1 MNNPQH
7 RNSIG
12 DPLIA
17 IILFCLFGMDAVYF
31 TIRFLVEGLEQVTN
45 SAALNNL
52 HYYLF
57 SVSASAILFWG
68 VIMLCA
74 AGLAALALRSEGV
87 LQQAWPKAP
96 FTLETLR
103 LTTLV
108 FVIDCVMSLL
118 IMRVM
123 ALFSPDKSVDMI
135 KPGYEYQVSWSMFPA
150 DLFTTVFAA
159 PLAEEFLFR
168 GALFSAL
175 IARGSG
181 PVVAILVSSALFA
194 FGHGQYE
201 WQGLVLVFFGG
212 TVLGFLRWYTGGLI
226 APLICHAAYNFWVT
240 SSNYWATLSS

>member
-7 RNSIG
+7 MNSIG
-12 DPLIA
+12 DRLIA

-150 DLFTTVFAA
+150 DLFTT
-159 PLAEEFLFR
+159 
-168 GALFSAL
+168 
-175 IARGSG
+175 
-181 PVVAILVSSALFA
+181 
-194 FGHGQYE
+194 
-201 WQGLVLVFFGG
+201 
-212 TVLGFLRWYTGGLI
+212 
-226 APLICHAAYNFWVT
+226 
-240 SSNYWATLSS
+240 